1 MGYLF
6 SYNVNAPTFA
16 AVDSLNAPVSSYA
29 ANPFSSAS
37 YTPIN
42 FYGSDS
48 SGYTDFSHLMNL
60 CEGLKYYKSTSMP
73 YIPPLYSSPGIGNY
87 SLSSYSG
94 SGNIFDN
101 ISQSS
106 SYYNAPNIKGR
117 TLSRDNSQYGPA
129 FLNRVKEIAKRINCN
144 YRDLLGVMNS
154 ESGINSRAKNP
165 NGSATGLIQFIE
177 STARGLGTSTAALR
191 AMSPIRQ
198 LDYVEKFLV
207 ANKRAAGFSANQ
219 KLSAGELYSLVF
231 LPARAKREVLTQRG
245 EVYYS
250 ANRCLDKNGD
260 GKITKSELGNRVHSY
275 YVSDNSFLA

>member
-6 SYNVNAPTFA
+6 SYNVNTPTFA
-16 AVDSLNAPVSSYA
+16 AMDSISLPVSSYA
-29 ANPFSSAS
+29 SNPFASAA
-37 YTPIN
+37 YVPFD
-42 FYGSDS
+42 FYGSND
-48 SGYTDFSHLMNL
+48 GYTDFSHLMNL
-60 CEGLKYYKSTSMP
+60 SEGLKYYKSENTP
-73 YIPPLYSSPGIGNY
+73 YIPPLYSSSSAGGY
-87 SLSSYSG
+87 SFASYSG

-129 FLNRVKEIAKRINCN
+129 FLNRVKQIAKRINCN

-165 NGSATGLIQFIE
+165 YGSATGLIQFVE
-177 STARGLGTSTAALR
+177 STARGLGTTTAALR
-191 AMSPIRQ
+191 AMSPLQQ

-207 ANKRAAGFSANQ
+207 ANKRAAGFSDKH
-219 KLSAGELYSLVF
+219 KLSAGDLYSLVF

-245 EVYYS
+245 EAYYS
-250 ANRCLDKNGD
+250 ANYALDKNRD
-260 GKITKSELGNRVHSY
+260 GKITKSELANRVHSF